1 MWRTRLNCCCSKVSD
16 SQRFLG
22 NRASTYAWS
31 IFWFSFRSKDGII
44 NSKHITDAGS
54 ILRGYI
60 WFLPWVSTVHEGLF
74 ISLVK
79 HNGTTVSTLHLCRW
93 KCQWLLFVGYSLHYQ
108 ALLSNWS
115 SKWRIPAE
123 GFWSLGRSGEMALHN
138 ALASAPST
146 GRFLGIW
153 LGFLFLPCALVGKS
167 CHHLSEMWWWK
178 CVTGIKSAI

>member
-1 MWRTRLNCCCSKVSD
+1 MWRTRLNCCSSKVSG

-22 NRASTYAWS
+22 NRTSTVKPLMPDQYSGFPLEVRMELLIAN
-31 IFWFSFRSKDGII
+31 IF
-44 NSKHITDAGS
+44 TDARS

-60 WFLPWVSTVHEGLF
+60 WLLPWVSTVHEGLF

-108 ALLSNWS
+108 ALLWNWS
-115 SKWRIPAE
+115 SKWRIPTE
-123 GFWSLGRSGEMALHN
+123 GFCSLGRSGKTALHN
-138 ALASAPST
+138 ALASAPTT
-146 GRFLGIW
+146 GRFLGIL

-167 CHHLSEMWWWK
+167 CHRLSEMWWW
-178 CVTGIKSAI
+178 